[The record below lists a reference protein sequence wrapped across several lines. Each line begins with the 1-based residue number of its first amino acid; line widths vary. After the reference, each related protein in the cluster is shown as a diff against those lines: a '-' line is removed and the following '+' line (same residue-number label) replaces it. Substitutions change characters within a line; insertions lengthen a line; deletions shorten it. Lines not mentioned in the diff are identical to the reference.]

1 MKKLFLYSVLLLGL
15 ISPGFGKIKVVT
27 SYGYIADITRII
39 GGEEVSV
46 SALASGSMDPHFI
59 TPKPSFIAKLRKA
72 ELLVIN
78 GGQLEI
84 GWLPPVIRQANN
96 PCISPGQDG
105 FLVLMDLVKSI
116 DVPEDVSR
124 ARGDVHPEGNPHI
137 QLDPDNIPVFA
148 EALMERLSRLA
159 PDKSDAFKRNYEDF
173 RKRWSEKAVIWEQ
186 RLNPLKGME
195 VVSYHKLYDYLFRRF
210 QIESVETLEPLP
222 GIPPT
227 SRHIADIIDLI
238 KKENIAL
245 IVQDVYH
252 SSRTARFISE
262 KTGAKVVIL
271 PHDIGAVKEV
281 TDIYSLFDEIVRR
294 LTGS

>member
-1 MKKLFLYSVLLLGL
+1 MRKILLYSVILLGL

-27 SYGYIADITRII
+27 SYGYIADITRLI

-46 SALASGSMDPHFI
+46 NALASGSMDPHFI

-96 PCISPGQDG
+96 PRINPGQVG
-105 FLVLMDLVKSI
+105 LLVLMDLVESN

-124 ARGDVHPEGNPHI
+124 AHGDVHPEGNPHI

-148 EALMERLSRLA
+148 KAVMERLSRLA
-159 PDKSDAFKRNYEDF
+159 PDKSEVFKRNYEDF
-173 RKRWSEKAVIWEQ
+173 RKRWSEKTVLWEQ
-186 RLNPLKGME
+186 RLSPLKGMK

-227 SRHIADIIDLI
+227 SRHIAGIIDLI

-245 IVQDVYH
+245 IAQDVYH
-252 SSRTARFISE
+252 SSKTARFISE
-262 KTGAKVVIL
+262 KTGVKVVIL
-271 PHDIGAVKEV
+271 PHDVGAVKEV
-281 TDIYSLFDEIVRR
+281 TDIFSLFDEIVRR